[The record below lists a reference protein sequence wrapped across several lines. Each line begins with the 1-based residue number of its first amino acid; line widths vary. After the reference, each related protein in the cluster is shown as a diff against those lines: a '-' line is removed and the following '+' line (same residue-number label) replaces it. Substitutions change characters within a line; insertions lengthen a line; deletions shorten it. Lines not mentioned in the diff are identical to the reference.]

1 MGESICNLRFS
12 LQALFSRVWEGEWE
26 TGLDRFVDAPEVAQV
41 LRGSSFVRVVGI
53 GLTDG

>member
-26 TGLDRFVDAPEVAQV
+26 TGLDRFVDARRSLRFCGV
-41 LRGSSFVRVVGI
+41 LRLFESWELG
-53 GLTDG
+53 